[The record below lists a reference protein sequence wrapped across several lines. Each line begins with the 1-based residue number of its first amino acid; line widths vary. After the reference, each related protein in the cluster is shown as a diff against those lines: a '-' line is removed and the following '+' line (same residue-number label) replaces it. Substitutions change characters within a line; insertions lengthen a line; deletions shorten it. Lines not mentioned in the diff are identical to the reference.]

1 MSDWDCDDFD
11 FSVDV
16 TGDPACDQ
24 LGYQSPRLY
33 QSTAF
38 AGSGDRLARTLAEQ
52 KARRDQ
58 DEADRKAK
66 RQARIAARREAR
78 R

>member
-1 MSDWDCDDFD
+1 MHGDWDCDDFG
-11 FSVDV
+11 VDV
-16 TGDPACDQ
+16 TGDPQIDQ

-38 AGSGDRLARTLAEQ
+38 AGSSERFARTMAEQ

-58 DEADRKAK
+58 AEADRKAK